1 MLGTVARDHVVRILE
16 LLARRDSAEL
26 LRCAQS
32 LEEFAPDYTQVLD
45 ALAGLLVRVGL
56 RQVVGNV
63 EGDELYAPELLERLA
78 AELSPEDVQ
87 LFYQTAIIGRRD
99 LPLAPDPH
107 SGFAMTL
114 LRMLAFR
121 PAGASEEAR
130 TVPAALP
137 QGAAASRADPGP
149 ANEEGGGWAGI
160 VAQLELTGAA
170 RQLATHCVFLGRQ
183 GAVVRL
189 GLDPRH
195 QLVRTTATEEKLAQ
209 ALSRHFATTV
219 RLEFQS
225 GAGGAETPA
234 QAQRRASEAE
244 LGAARRAFDEDA
256 GVKGLRERFGAAV
269 LPETVRPVK

>member
-16 LLARRDSAEL
+16 LLARGDSAEL

-32 LEEFAPDYTQVLD
+32 LEEFAPDYAQVLD

-56 RQVVGNV
+56 RQTVASF

-99 LPLAPDPH
+99 LPLAPDPR

-121 PAGASEEAR
+121 PAGAPEEAR
-130 TVPAALP
+130 TVPAAVPQATAAPTTPNALP
-137 QGAAASRADPGP
+137 STGSVPAAAA
-149 ANEEGGGWAGI
+149 AEGSGWAAI

-183 GAVVRL
+183 GAIVRL

-195 QLVRTTATEEKLAQ
+195 QLVRTPATEDKLAQ
-209 ALSRHFATTV
+209 ALSRHFGGGRGGCRDA
-219 RLEFQS
+219 
-225 GAGGAETPA
+225 GAGATA
-234 QAQRRASEAE
+234 CQRGGTYVRA
-244 LGAARRAFDEDA
+244 A
-256 GVKGLRERFGAAV
+256 GVR
-269 LPETVRPVK
+269 

>member
-1 MLGTVARDHVVRILE
+1 
-16 LLARRDSAEL
+16 
-26 LRCAQS
+26 
-32 LEEFAPDYTQVLD
+32 VLD

-56 RQVVGNV
+56 RQSVARF

-78 AELSPEDVQ
+78 AELPPEDVQ

-99 LPLAPDPH
+99 LPLAPDPR

-121 PAGASEEAR
+121 PVAAPEETRAI
-130 TVPAALP
+130 PAAAA
-137 QGAAASRADPGP
+137 QSAAAAPVPGSVSGAVSGAGGAP
-149 ANEEGGGWAGI
+149 VAAAAEGGGWAAI

-170 RQLATHCVFLGRQ
+170 RQLATHCAFLGRQ
-183 GAVVRL
+183 GTVVRL

-209 ALSRHFATTV
+209 ALSRHFGSTV
-219 RLEFQS
+219 RLEFQPAAA
-225 GAGGAETPA
+225 AGGETPA

-244 LGAARRAFDEDA
+244 LTAARRAFDEDA

-269 LPETVRPVK
+269 LPESVRPVK